1 MISKKNRENYKKC
14 KQLFGGAVKEPVAT
28 SFPTSSMRRDTNKKK
43 AAQLSESDKKK
54 RKEIFGDTVKDLLTM
69 KASVTS
75 LHSSK
80 NTKKLALAAG
90 IQALVSTDDC
100 IITTAAVDAIGVI
113 LNKEMEMAD
122 FVHFVGS
129 YLVSTSSLKEYL
141 NCDFL
146 KTHRRRIAIA
156 LSPGSPGV
164 EEPTSNVDNTKKKI
178 PGIIRGSDDLTSN
191 ADNTETKIPGI
202 IRASEDNVRVAQ
214 VGSPSAGY
222 KKDIQAQETQP
233 LPKTA
238 KDLTDA
244 ELVWFLVVIFLSNTL
259 FFELLGNILGE
270 N

>member
-43 AAQLSESDKKK
+43 AAQLVESAKKK
-54 RKEIFGDTVKDLLTM
+54 RKEIAGDTVKDLLKM

-75 LHSSK
+75 FHSNKNSK
-80 NTKKLALAAG
+80 KVALEAG
-90 IQALVSTDDC
+90 MQALVRADDC
-100 IITTAAVDAIGVI
+100 VVKTAAVAAIGVV

-122 FVHFVGS
+122 FVRFVGS

-141 NCDFL
+141 NRDFL
-146 KTHRRRIAIA
+146 KTPRRHIVIA
-156 LSPGSPGV
+156 LSPASPIFQ
-164 EEPTSNVDNTKKKI
+164 EPTSNVDNNSKEKI

-191 ADNTETKIPGI
+191 ADNTKKKKTPGS
-202 IRASEDNVRVAQ
+202 IRSSEDNVQVAQ

-222 KKDIQAQETQP
+222 KKDIQAHGAQP
-233 LPKTA
+233 FPEPV

-244 ELVWFLVVIFLSNTL
+244 EFVWLLVAILLSNALFLSCLETL
-259 FFELLGNILGE
+259 R
-270 N
+270 